1 MSNLNYL
8 GYFGEKKCCNS
19 ITPGSNGP
27 EGPQGI
33 DGPRGL
39 VGPTGQ
45 IGAVGPTGACCTG
58 PTGPGK
64 TFIIDHPA
72 DEKKYLVHA
81 CLEGPEVG
89 VYYRGKGEIT
99 DDNSTTVYLPGYVSS
114 IASDLTVE
122 LTAIRSKPNPNPNP
136 NPNPTKNVYETSE
149 IENNQ
154 FKVYGKNGKFNWT
167 VYGKKNDMLVEP
179 EKETILVH
187 GQGPYKWHL

>member
-1 MSNLNYL
+1 MSNFTYL

-19 ITPGSNGP
+19 ITPGSQGP

-45 IGAVGPTGACCTG
+45 VGVAGPTGAYCTG

-64 TFIIDHPA
+64 TFIIDHPT

-114 IASDLTVE
+114 IANELTIE
-122 LTAIRSKPNPNPNP
+122 LTAIHSKSTSTSSSK
-136 NPNPTKNVYETSE
+136 PTKNIYETSE
-149 IENNQ
+149 IENNH
-154 FKVYGKNGKFNWT
+154 FKVYGKNGGFYWS
-167 VYGKKNDMLVEP
+167 VYGKKNDIIVET
-179 EKETILVH
+179 EKEAISVR
-187 GQGPYKWHL
+187 GEGPYKWHY